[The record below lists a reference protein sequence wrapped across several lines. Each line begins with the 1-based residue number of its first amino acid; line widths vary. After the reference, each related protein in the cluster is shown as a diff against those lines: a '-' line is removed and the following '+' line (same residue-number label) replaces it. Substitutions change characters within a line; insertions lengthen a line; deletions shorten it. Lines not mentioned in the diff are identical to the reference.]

1 MLTTDQ
7 ANQLIAE
14 LKRVLVDSQ
23 PLFQFPKIGQKGQLK
38 LQSLDGRDDFLL
50 DIGRAKKASTLKC
63 TYQNRYQNDII
74 LLRLDI
80 NGPEHTNPG
89 GKVISG
95 NHLHIYRED
104 VHDKYAIEIPDEFVH
119 LNDPISTLYDFLKYN
134 NVENPDDLNTQEEL
148 I

>member
-7 ANQLIAE
+7 ANQLISE
-14 LKRVLVDSQ
+14 LKQLLMDSKI
-23 PLFQFPKIGQKGQLK
+23 LFQFPKGGQKKQLM
-38 LQSLDGRDDFLL
+38 LQSLDQRDTFLI
-50 DIGRAKKASTLKC
+50 DIGRSKKVSALKC

-119 LNDPISTLYDFLKYN
+119 LDNPISTLYDFLKYN
-134 NVENPDDLNTQEEL
+134 NVVNPDDLSTQEEL